1 MKANM
6 KRFGLIG
13 RHLQHSFSPAY
24 FAHKFKQEGILDCA
38 YELFPLA
45 QIEDFKTLL
54 QKDLN
59 LAGLNVTIPYKQA
72 IIPFLDAL
80 SPQALQIGAVNTIQF
95 IEGKLIGHNTDVYGF
110 QTSLEKILSA
120 AQFHSKALI
129 LGTGGASKA
138 VVYALHQLNIPYQ
151 YVSRTPNN
159 DALSYEMLSPELMQ
173 DHLIIINT
181 TPLGMSPNI
190 ETCPLLPYSSIGQAH
205 VLFDLVYNPEQTLF
219 MKKGVEQGAK
229 TINGLEM
236 LHLQA
241 EKAWNIWT
249 TNNVAL

>member
-1 MKANM
+1 M

-24 FAHKFKQEGILDCA
+24 FANKFKQEGILGCA
-38 YELFPLA
+38 YDLFPLA
-45 QIEDFKTLL
+45 QIEDFKSLL
-54 QKDLN
+54 QKNLN

-72 IIPFLDAL
+72 IIPFLDDL

-95 IEGKLIGHNTDVYGF
+95 VEGQLIGHNTDVYGF
-110 QTSLEKILSA
+110 QTSLEKALSST
-120 AQFHSKALI
+120 QFNSKALV

-138 VVYALHQLNIPYQ
+138 VVYALQEMNIPYQ
-151 YVSRTPNN
+151 YVSRVSTA
-159 DALSYEMLSPELMQ
+159 DALSYEILSPKLVQ
-173 DHLIIINT
+173 NHLIIINT

-190 ETCPLLPYSSIGQAH
+190 ESCPFLPYAAIGQAH
-205 VLFDLVYNPEQTLF
+205 ILFDLVYNPKQTLF
-219 MKKGVEQGAK
+219 MKRGAEQGAK

-249 TNNVAL
+249 GSDN

>member
-1 MKANM
+1 M

-24 FAHKFKQEGILDCA
+24 FANKFKQEGILGCA
-38 YELFPLA
+38 YDLFPLA
-45 QIEDFKTLL
+45 QIEDFKSLL
-54 QKDLN
+54 QKNLN

-72 IIPFLDAL
+72 IIPFLDDL

-95 IEGKLIGHNTDVYGF
+95 VEGKLIGHNTDVYGF
-110 QTSLEKILSA
+110 QTSLEKALSST
-120 AQFHSKALI
+120 QFNSKALV

-138 VVYALHQLNIPYQ
+138 VVYALQEMNIPYQ
-151 YVSRTPNN
+151 YVSRVSTA
-159 DALSYEMLSPELMQ
+159 DALSYEILSPKLVQ
-173 DHLIIINT
+173 NHLIIINT

-190 ETCPLLPYSSIGQAH
+190 ESCPFLPYAAIGQAH
-205 VLFDLVYNPEQTLF
+205 ILFDLVYNPKQTLF
-219 MKKGVEQGAK
+219 MKRGAEQGAK

-249 TNNVAL
+249 GSDN

>member
-1 MKANM
+1 MKT
-6 KRFGLIG
+6 FGLIG

-24 FAHKFKQEGILDCA
+24 FANKFEQEAISDCV
-38 YELFPLA
+38 YKLFPLA
-45 QIEDFKTLL
+45 QIKDFKGLL
-54 QKDLN
+54 QKNLN

-80 SPQALQIGAVNTIQF
+80 SPQAAQIGAVNTIQF
-95 IEGKLIGHNTDVYGF
+95 MEGKLIGHNTDVYGF
-110 QTSLEKILSA
+110 QTSLEQKLRPTP
-120 AQFHSKALI
+120 FDSKALI

-138 VVYALHQLNIPYQ
+138 VAYALENMGIAYQ
-151 YVSRTPNN
+151 YVSRKKTLH
-159 DALSYEMLSPELMQ
+159 ALCYELISPELLQ
-173 DHLIIINT
+173 EYLIIINT

-190 ETCPLLPYSSIGQAH
+190 ETCPLLPYTEIGSKH
-205 VLFDLVYNPEQTLF
+205 ILFDLVYNPRQTLF
-219 MKKGVEQGAK
+219 LKKGLEQGAQ

-249 TNNVAL
+249 TLDN

>member
-1 MKANM
+1 MKT
-6 KRFGLIG
+6 FGLIG
-13 RHLQHSFSPAY
+13 QHLQHSFSPTY
-24 FAHKFKQEGILDCA
+24 FANKFKQEGILDCA

-54 QKDLN
+54 QKNLN

-95 IEGKLIGHNTDVYGF
+95 VDGKLIGHNTDVYGF
-110 QTSLEKILSA
+110 QTSLEKALNA
-120 AQFHSKALI
+120 AQLSSRALI

-138 VVYALHQLNIPYQ
+138 VASALQQMGIAYQ
-151 YVSRTPNN
+151 YVSRIASKE
-159 DALSYEMLSPELMQ
+159 ALSYEILSPELVQ
-173 DHLIIINT
+173 KHLIIINT
-181 TPLGMSPNI
+181 TPLGMSPDV
-190 ETCPLLPYSSIGQAH
+190 ETCPILPYTAIGQKH
-205 VLFDLVYNPEQTLF
+205 ILFDLVYNPKQTLF
-219 MKKGVEQGAK
+219 LKKGAEQGAK

-241 EKAWNIWT
+241 DKAWNIWT
-249 TNNVAL
+249 ISDN